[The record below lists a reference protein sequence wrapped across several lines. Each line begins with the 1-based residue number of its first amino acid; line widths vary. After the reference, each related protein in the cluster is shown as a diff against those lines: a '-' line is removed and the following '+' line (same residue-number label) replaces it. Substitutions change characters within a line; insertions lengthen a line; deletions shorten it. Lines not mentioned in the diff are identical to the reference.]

1 MKLTVKDK
9 EFLEN
14 LRALLDQGELSIAF
28 LENSPKRFQLKQNY
42 GSKIEQRFGMTR
54 QGVRWRFQRLL
65 GDIYPSA
72 YESLLFI
79 ESSFGTE
86 LRPMAMAI
94 ARERAEIRKKALRGN
109 RFPSQARRQNGQH
122 ED

>member
-9 EFLEN
+9 EFLDT
-14 LRALLDQGELSIAF
+14 LRSLLDQGELAIAF
-28 LENSPKRFQLKQNY
+28 LEESPKRFQLKQNY
-42 GSKIEQRFGMTR
+42 GSKIEGQFGMTR

-86 LRPMAMAI
+86 LRQMAMAI
-94 ARERAEIRKKALRGN
+94 AKERAEMRRKALSGN
-109 RFPSQARRQNGQH
+109 RVHNSRVRKDGQH